1 MKWLGNDIHMHMY
14 NKHGRFRFIGLPHQ
28 LLCMS
33 EDEKTRL
40 AQELEDA
47 KSMAKEYESRY
58 KYLLA
63 EYDNYRKRLEK
74 EMDIKVKRSM
84 EGIILRLLDLR
95 DDYIRAI
102 DTAKRDSSASLI
114 TGLEGI
120 LKRLDGI
127 LKEYGVVE
135 IDAVGKSFDPNLH
148 EAVSFVYDREL
159 PDLTV
164 TNEIRKGYIWND
176 RVIRPSLVEVSKR
189 PEGGDS
195 KDG

>member
-1 MKWLGNDIHMHMY
+1 MPN
-14 NKHGRFRFIGLPHQ
+14 Q

-74 EMDIKVKRSM
+74 EMDIKVKRSI

-102 DTAKRDSSASLI
+102 DTAKRESSKSLI
-114 TGLEGI
+114 AGLEGI

-135 IDAVGKSFDPNLH
+135 IDALGKSFDPNLH